1 MKKLLSLLLCL
12 MLCMSLAPVAMAEG
26 RDHLTVG
33 VPAHAAVIDYETNA
47 MTLAL
52 EEEGNFDLEFV
63 SFTVK
68 EMLEKVNVMIQAGG
82 DDLPDVLLF
91 TTASGKPTN
100 SAIYSWAQ
108 NGAILPITEYLK
120 DETKSPHFTA
130 SMVKSGTDLLPMLT
144 MPDGEIYH
152 LPGYARS
159 IGNEYQAKNW
169 IYQPWLEKLGL
180 EKPTDAE
187 SLYNVLKAFK
197 EQDPNGNGQADEI
210 PMMAYAQQDH
220 LVRSVLSMFVDVG
233 DSADWIAVKD
243 GKLYASYVTEEY
255 REGLRYLKKL
265 VDDGLLSPL
274 TFTQDEAQFKA
285 ILAQED
291 VVVGMSVKA
300 SLASS
305 LDATS
310 PRRAEYVHVPPLAM
324 ADGTVLTPYK
334 PTTPDASFV
343 ITSNCENLDAAY
355 RLGDLLCSEKY
366 VVWNRWGQKDVD
378 WVVPGEDA
386 VAMYAALG
394 YKPYLQETGNI
405 VWGQPQNQSWFSTGP
420 YVRGYDIPAGMV
432 WNGDPLHG
440 EYIIATA
447 MPDYIYKGPAE
458 YISTLIY
465 TEEENEII
473 AEPQATINSYV
484 AEARAQFI
492 TGDLDIEADW
502 DAYVEE
508 LYNNELAAVLE
519 VMQAAY
525 DRNN

>member
-12 MLCMSLAPVAMAEG
+12 MLCMSLAPMAMAEG

-33 VPAHAAVIDYETNA
+33 VPTKASVIDYETNA
-47 MTLAL
+47 LTLAL
-52 EEEGNFDLEFV
+52 EEEGNLDLEFV
-63 SFTVK
+63 VFTDK

-91 TTASGKPTN
+91 TTSPTN
-100 SAIYSWAQ
+100 STIYSWAQ

-120 DETKSPHFTA
+120 DETKSANFTT
-130 SMVKSGTDLLPMLT
+130 SMVNSGTDLISLMT
-144 MPDGEIYH
+144 MPDGEIYY

-159 IGNEYQAKNW
+159 LGSEYPSKIW
-169 IYQPWLEKLGL
+169 IYQPWLDKLGL

-197 EQDPNGNGQADEI
+197 EQDPNGNGKADEI
-210 PMMAYAQQDH
+210 PMIGFTDNNH
-220 LVRSVLSMFVDVG
+220 LLVRAMLSMFVDVG
-233 DSADWIAVKD
+233 NAADWISVKD
-243 GKLYASYVTEEY
+243 GKLIASYTTEEY

-265 VDDGLLSPL
+265 VDEGLFSPL

-291 VVVGMSVKA
+291 VVVGMSGKS
-300 SLASS
+300 SLAAS
-305 LDATS
+305 LDANS
-310 PRRAEYVHVPPLAM
+310 IRRVEYTHVAPLAM
-324 ADGTVLTPYK
+324 ADGSVLTPFNPTVPK
-334 PTTPDASFV
+334 PCMVITTNCKNPDAAF
-343 ITSNCENLDAAY
+343 
-355 RLGDLLCSEKY
+355 RFGDLLCSEKY

-405 VWGQPQNQSWFSTGP
+405 VWGSPQNQTWQTVGP
-420 YVRGYDIPAGMV
+420 YVRGYEIPAGMV
-432 WNGDPLHG
+432 WNGDPKNG

-447 MPDYIYKGPAE
+447 MPDYFGKGPAE

-502 DAYVEE
+502 DAYLNE